1 MVNPNLIHL
10 IDITAVQDFL
20 QVDASIASENP
31 LMKVAQKVQH
41 DLDQQLVKV
50 TLQITLSTSN
60 ELRASLLYDFVYKV
74 ENLPDFIVDKDEKTV
89 FTAQFIG
96 TLLGISYST
105 MRGIFY
111 QKFKELNIPEILLPV
126 LNPNDLLKMGMES

>member
-20 QVDASIASENP
+20 QVDASITSENP

-74 ENLPDFIVDKDEKTV
+74 ENLPDFIVDKNEKTV

-126 LNPNDLLKMGMES
+126 LNPNDLLKMGME

>member
-20 QVDASIASENP
+20 QVDASISSENP

>member
-74 ENLPDFIVDKDEKTV
+74 ENLPDFIVDKNEKAV

>member
-20 QVDASIASENP
+20 QVDASISSENP

-60 ELRASLLYDFVYKV
+60 ELKASLLYDFVYKID
-74 ENLPDFIVDKDEKTV
+74 NLPDFIVGKDEQTV
-89 FTAQFIG
+89 FTAQLIG

-126 LNPNDLLKMGMES
+126 LNPNDLLKMGMG